1 MAIYT
6 GSEPRESGIGGYFI
20 YTLVKNECVKFG
32 TCKKGD
38 RAPINTMIFDKFNDG
53 KKFLIQGACAG
64 AKNIANQIK
73 VLMTI
78 PIIQGLVR
86 AVYALDVQ
94 NDFQETTQG
103 MGAVY
108 AAGLL
113 PLVSKCNEGNA
124 VVIYNDLKPGNSLKG
139 SYEVVKA
146 SLERSYDCLGI
157 NCEHVGGLV
166 NSRGDGYLLGA
177 EACHGLLPV
186 SSDDSET
193 EESEIYGTNPLSH
206 MDSDDVIE
214 VEDNG
219 RESNTSADAFSV
231 VLIIVGIL
239 NFFFCIGNA
248 WMWKNNRKVS
258 EKEIDT
264 VVASNAVTETMDVL
278 PPKNAFAIV
287 IDEDDK
293 DIV

>member
-1 MAIYT
+1 
-6 GSEPRESGIGGYFI
+6 
-20 YTLVKNECVKFG
+20 VKNECVKFG

-38 RAPINTMIFDKFNDG
+38 RAPVNTMIFDKFNDG
-53 KKFLIQGACAG
+53 KKYLIEGACAG
-64 AKNIANQIK
+64 AKTSANQIK

-78 PIIQGLVR
+78 PIIQGLIR

-103 MGAVY
+103 MAAAY

-124 VVIYNDLKPGNSLKG
+124 VVIYTDLKPGNSLVG

-146 SLERSYDCLGI
+146 SLERSYECLGI
-157 NCEHVGGLV
+157 NCEHVGGLI

-177 EACHGLLPV
+177 EACHGLLPI
-186 SSDDSET
+186 SSNDSET
-193 EESEIYGTNPLSH
+193 ETDMYGTDPFSH
-206 MDSDDVIE
+206 MDTNDVVE
-214 VEDNG
+214 VEDSG
-219 RESNTSADAFSV
+219 RESKATANAFSV
-231 VLIIVGIL
+231 VLIIFGIL
-239 NFFFCIGNA
+239 NFFFCIGNV
-248 WMWKNNRKVS
+248 WVWKNNRKVS
-258 EKEIDT
+258 KKEIDT
-264 VVASNAVTETMDVL
+264 LAASNAVSEPMDNL
-278 PPKNAFAIV
+278 PPHKAFAIV